1 MFRSDFRPKMFMK
14 KRVTKY
20 VESAVKTVAA
30 ARGFS
35 AIDLPEIGVEL
46 PREKAFGDFS
56 TNIAMQ
62 LARHWRD
69 NPRRIGQDIL
79 TELEKE
85 SELSAVTIAGPGFIN
100 MTLQISLW
108 HQRLKEIHGL
118 QEDFGKLDY
127 GADKRVLVEFV
138 SANPTGPLHIGHG
151 RGAAVGD
158 VLARLLK
165 RTGFIVDREYYVND
179 AGNQMQVLGRSLR
192 WRYLEL
198 LEKRQGEIP
207 EGYYRGEYL
216 LDLARKLMAE
226 QGRELVSPEVT
237 EEDDTALDFFTSF
250 AADSILGGIRN
261 DLELFGVGFE
271 YWTSEKEF
279 FTSGKVD
286 AALAEL
292 QTKNVLYEE
301 EGATWFASSRFGDE
315 KDRVVV
321 RANGVKTYFASDI
334 AYHRDKFA
342 RGYDLLV
349 DIWGADH
356 HGYVPRLSAAIEALG
371 GKPDSF
377 AAILVQLVSLC
388 RGGTP
393 VAMSTRSGEFIT
405 LEEVVREVGRDA
417 ARYFFLTRDS
427 NSHLEFDLEL
437 AKSKNNDNP
446 VYYAQY
452 AHARICSILRKIEV
466 EGLCDKAVDT
476 FSGASLTLPEELDLI
491 KKLDSLPN
499 ILERAART
507 LEPHRLTYYLDD
519 LATQLHSYYN
529 RNRVISE
536 EQEVSGDRLLLFATV
551 RQVLAICLTLLGV
564 SAPEKM

>member
-1 MFRSDFRPKMFMK
+1 MK
-14 KRVTKY
+14 KKVAEF
-20 VESAVKTVAA
+20 VEAAVKKVAVERGLA
-30 ARGFS
+30 AS
-35 AIDLPEIGVEL
+35 TLPEIVVEL
-46 PREKAFGDFS
+46 PREKSFGDFS

-62 LARHWRD
+62 LARAWKD
-69 NPRRIGQDIL
+69 NPRAIGQAIK
-79 TELEKE
+79 EKLEQE
-85 SELSAVTIAGPGFIN
+85 SELSEVTIAGPGFIN
-100 MTLQISLW
+100 MTLPLSLW
-108 HQRLKEIHGL
+108 HQRLLEINRVGD
-118 QEDFGKLDY
+118 EFASLDY
-127 GADKRVLVEFV
+127 GAGKRVLVEFV

-158 VLARLLK
+158 VLARLLQ
-165 RTGFIVDREYYVND
+165 RTGFVVDREYYVND

-198 LEKRQGEIP
+198 LGRRQGEIP

-216 LDLARKLMAE
+216 LDLARELMAE
-226 QGRELVSPEVT
+226 QGRELISPEVA
-237 EEDDTALDFFTSF
+237 EEDESTLEFFTRY
-250 AADSILGGIRN
+250 AADSILNGIRT

-286 AALAEL
+286 AALEDLKAKE
-292 QTKNVLYEE
+292 VLYEE

-321 RANGVKTYFASDI
+321 RANGIKTYFASDI

-356 HGYVPRLSAAIEALG
+356 HGYVPRLAAAIEALG
-371 GKPDSF
+371 GKPESF
-377 AAILVQLVSLC
+377 AAILVQLVSLS
-388 RGGTP
+388 RGGSP

-417 ARYFFLTRDS
+417 ARYFFLTRRSD
-427 NSHLEFDLEL
+427 SHLEFDLEL
-437 AKSKNNDNP
+437 AKARNNDNP

-452 AHARICSILRKIEV
+452 AHARICSVMRKIEA
-466 EGLCDKAVDT
+466 EGLLDAAPET
-476 FSGASLTLPEELDLI
+476 FFGDSLTQPEELDLI
-491 KKLDSLPN
+491 KKLDSLPQV
-499 ILERAART
+499 LESAART

-519 LATQLHSYYN
+519 LAAQLHSYYN
-529 RNRVISE
+529 RNRVISDDHK
-536 EQEVSGDRLLLFATV
+536 VSGDRLLLFASI
-551 RQVLAICLTLLGV
+551 RQVIKICLSLLGV
-564 SAPEKM
+564 SAPERM